1 MKRDLSS
8 RRQRGDSSSW
18 LFAGFAL
25 VALFFLLA
33 EHRAHLFGWLPF
45 LLLAACLL
53 MLDIGDVPDSVR
65 DVRTAVL
72 CGGARIYA

>member
-45 LLLAACLL
+45 LLLA
-53 MLDIGDVPDSVR
+53 
-65 DVRTAVL
+65 
-72 CGGARIYA
+72 